1 MMRPFTLH
9 IPTRFVFG
17 WGNLDRIGLETK
29 RFAQKVLI
37 VCSSGSAIKTG
48 TLDRVIRSLAGEGIE
63 VDVFDQVTP
72 NPRVSMV
79 NRAGELA
86 RDLKVQAIIGLGGGS
101 AMDTAKGAAI
111 VAVNGG
117 SIWDYVHI
125 HKTVNNALPV
135 VAIPTLSATG
145 SEGNAY
151 GVVTHDETR
160 QKAGFVCYAT
170 RPKVA
175 VIDPELTLSVPEDYL
190 KDGAVDIISHALE
203 AYFTTR
209 DEAPLN
215 DGLSLLLTRT
225 AAEAIQ
231 HILKDPV
238 AQLPRETFAWTATL
252 ALSDLNDAG
261 REGPYAMHALAH
273 PLSGLYDISH
283 GRALAL
289 IIPRY
294 LKTFLDVCH
303 NKILKLGETFGYPGT
318 DSGEAL
324 HTFIN
329 FLHSIDRD
337 LSWKDLNIQNPDID
351 LLTDHVFALNQNRKG
366 FVQGPRPMTRDDVK
380 TIYSSS

>member
-101 AMDTAKGAAI
+101 SMDTAKGAAI

-366 FVQGPRPMTRDDVK
+366 FVQGPRSMTRDDVK

>member
-1 MMRPFTLH
+1 MMRSFTLH

-17 WGNLDRIGLETK
+17 WGNLDRIGRETK
-29 RFAQKVLI
+29 RIAQKVLI
-37 VCSSGSAIKTG
+37 VCSSGSAVKTG
-48 TLDRVIRSLAGEGIE
+48 TLNQVIRSLSGEGIE

-86 RDLKVQAIIGLGGGS
+86 RDLKVQAILGLGGGS

-135 VAIPTLSATG
+135 ITIPTLSATG

-151 GVVTHDETR
+151 GVVTHDKTR
-160 QKAGFVCYAT
+160 QKAGFVCYAA

-175 VIDPELTLSVPEDYL
+175 LIDPELTLSVPEDYL

-209 DEAPLN
+209 DKAPLN
-215 DGLSLLLTRT
+215 DGLSLLLVRT
-225 AAEAIQ
+225 TAEAIQ
-231 HILKDPV
+231 HILNDPV
-238 AQLPRETFAWTATL
+238 TRLPRETFAWTATL

-283 GRALAL
+283 GRALAF
-289 IIPRY
+289 IMPRY
-294 LKTFLDVCH
+294 LKIFEDVCRD
-303 NKILKLGETFGYPGT
+303 KILKLGETFGFKGT
-318 DSGEAL
+318 DPHKAL
-324 HTFIN
+324 NTFTG
-329 FLHSIDRD
+329 FLKRIDRD

-366 FVQGPRPMTRDDVK
+366 FVQGPHPMTRDDVK
-380 TIYSSS
+380 TIYSQS

>member
-1 MMRPFTLH
+1 MRPFTLH

>member
-366 FVQGPRPMTRDDVK
+366 FVQGPRSMTRDDVK